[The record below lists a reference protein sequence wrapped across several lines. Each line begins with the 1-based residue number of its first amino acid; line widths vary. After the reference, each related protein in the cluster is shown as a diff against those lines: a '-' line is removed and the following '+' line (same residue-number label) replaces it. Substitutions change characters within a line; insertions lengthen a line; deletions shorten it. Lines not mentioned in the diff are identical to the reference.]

1 MFMQDDL
8 IAKVRKHDKDAL
20 DELFSRHMQRAYA
33 IAFNL
38 CSGDREQAK
47 DLTQDALLKAV
58 RTIGQFRGEASFSTW
73 LYRIIYTT
81 YLDSRKQLSRWTD
94 VFSPWR
100 WAKQKGEPDK
110 EILEEPPDSD
120 VKKNPLNVLQGKQLD
135 GDLQKALQELP
146 DKQRIVFQFKVL
158 NDMSI
163 KEIAGVMNSAEGTVK
178 SHLFR
183 ATQHLQETLSDW
195 TQEGCEK

>member
-1 MFMQDDL
+1 MHEQDL
-8 IAKVRKHDKDAL
+8 IAKVREQDKDAL
-20 DELFSRHMQRAYA
+20 DELFSRYMQKAFA
-33 IAFNL
+33 MAFNL
-38 CSGDREQAK
+38 CSGDREQAR

-58 RTIGQFRGEASFSTW
+58 RNIEKFRGEALFSTW

-81 YLDSRKQLSRWTD
+81 YLDDRKQLARWAD
-94 VFSPWR
+94 IFSPWR

-135 GDLQKALQELP
+135 SELQNALKALPE
-146 DKQRIVFQFKVL
+146 KQRIVFQCKVL
-158 NDMSI
+158 NEMTI
-163 KEIAGVMNSAEGTVK
+163 KETAHILNSAEGTVK

-183 ATQHLQETLSDW
+183 ATQHLQKTLVGW
-195 TQEGCEK
+195 TYAGDEK